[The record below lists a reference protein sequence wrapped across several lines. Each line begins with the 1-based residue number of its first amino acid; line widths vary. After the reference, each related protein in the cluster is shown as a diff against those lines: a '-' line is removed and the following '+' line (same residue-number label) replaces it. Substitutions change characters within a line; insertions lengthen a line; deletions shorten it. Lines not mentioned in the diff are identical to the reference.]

1 MELIYEGKTKNVYAH
16 PEGYIVLQFKDDM
29 TGEDGVFDPGAD
41 TVGLTVDGIGKSGLR
56 MTQFFFELLN
66 EQGYPTHYLQANID
80 HATMSVKRAKMFGHG
95 LEVICR
101 FRAVGS
107 FYHRYARYC
116 EEGQLLDGLV
126 EVTIKDDD
134 RGDPPISK
142 DALVDLNILS
152 AMEYDEI
159 KRLTQNISA
168 IVRDELMKKG
178 LELYDIKLEFGYD
191 GEGKIMLIDEISAG
205 NMRVYKDGENVSP
218 FELERI
224 LFA

>member
-1 MELIYEGKTKNVYAH
+1 
-16 PEGYIVLQFKDDM
+16 
-29 TGEDGVFDPGAD
+29 
-41 TVGLTVDGIGKSGLR
+41 TVGLTVEGIGQSGLR

-66 EQGYPTHYLQANID
+66 ERGYPTHYLRANID
-80 HATMSVKRAKMFGHG
+80 HATMTVKRAKMFGQG

-107 FYHRYARYC
+107 FYRRYARYC
-116 EEGQLLDGLV
+116 EEGQSLDGLV
-126 EVTIKDDD
+126 EVTIKDDE

-142 DALVDLNILS
+142 DALVDLNIVT
-152 AMEYDEI
+152 ATEYDEI
-159 KRLTQNISA
+159 KRLTKNIST
-168 IVRDELMKKG
+168 IVKNELMKKE

-191 GEGKIMLIDEISAG
+191 DDGKIMLIDEISAG
-205 NMRVYKDGENVSP
+205 NMRVYKDGKSVSP